1 MRVFTIYISFS
12 IELYQEKK
20 KKKKKINLKSR
31 YTRKDRNTGHFLTNG
46 TPMLQSTE
54 IVKNLLP
61 S

>member
-1 MRVFTIYISFS
+1 MRVFTISISFS

-20 KKKKKINLKSR
+20 KINLKSR
-31 YTRKDRNTGHFLTNG
+31 YTRKERNTGHFLTNG

-61 S
+61 P